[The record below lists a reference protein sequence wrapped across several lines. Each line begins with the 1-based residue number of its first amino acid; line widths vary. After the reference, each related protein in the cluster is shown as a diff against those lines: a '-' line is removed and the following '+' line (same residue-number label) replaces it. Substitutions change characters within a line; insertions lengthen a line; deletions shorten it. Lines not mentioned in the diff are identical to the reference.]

1 MLHWLAGLTIVL
13 TAADHWTTYLC
24 LRGPVEGWRVSE
36 LNPLADWL
44 FGNFGLVP
52 GLMIDSS
59 VTLAAVAFLLT
70 TALFPRAAKS
80 VCFAVLVVS
89 TAWAVI
95 NNLLA
100 IQALGLSPLGAA

>member
-1 MLHWLAGLTIVL
+1 MLHWLAGITVAL

-44 FGNFGLVP
+44 FGTVGLVP
-52 GLMIDSS
+52 GLLIDSS
-59 VTLAAVAFLLT
+59 ITLVAVGFLLS
-70 TALFPRAAKS
+70 TALFPRTAKS

-89 TAWAVI
+89 TGWAVV

-100 IQALGLSPLGAA
+100 IQALGLSPLGVA

>member
-1 MLHWLAGLTIVL
+1 MMQWLAGLTLLL

-24 LRGPVEGWRVSE
+24 LRGPVAGWRISE

-44 FGNFGLVP
+44 FGTFGLVP
-52 GLMIDSS
+52 GLVIDSS
-59 VTLAAVAFLLT
+59 VTLFAVAFLFT
-70 TALFPRAAKS
+70 TGLFPQTAKS
-80 VCFAVLVVS
+80 VCFAVLVIS

-100 IQALGLSPLGAA
+100 IQALGLSPLGAV